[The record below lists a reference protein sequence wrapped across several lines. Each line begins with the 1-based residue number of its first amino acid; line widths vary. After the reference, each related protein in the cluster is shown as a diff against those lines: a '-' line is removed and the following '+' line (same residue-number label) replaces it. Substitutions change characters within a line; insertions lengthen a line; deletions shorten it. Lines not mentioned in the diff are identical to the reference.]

1 MDSKNQIK
9 ALIRLIEDNEPTV
22 VSAVDAKIIAM
33 GSSILP
39 DLKLYYSGLSS
50 EPIKKR
56 VLTLALNSLKN
67 ELFNTF
73 VNLKTNK
80 YNNWGTFSY
89 IIAKIIDPFLE
100 LTAFE
105 KIFNELIGFN
115 NALNNKP
122 LNYIRHF
129 SNYKFLFFDFYSFNV
144 LNNSKSHYFSPYELL
159 MYGNG
164 NLDAVRLVYFSL
176 NQLYNENIK
185 SLDSNSFSYL
195 AYVDRNNIL
204 FYIDIR
210 DGQLISKSD
219 FSKILLNEK
228 VSKIY
233 LFSEIVDFE
242 VLIVQILKRFY
253 HQLEIENDKTRLN
266 IVDNLIGLTDI
277 SL

>member
-144 LNNSKSHYFSPYELL
+144 LNNSNSRYFSPYELL
-159 MYGNG
+159 VHGNG
-164 NLDAVRLVYFSL
+164 NFDAVRLVYLSL
-176 NQLYNENIK
+176 NQLYNDNIK
-185 SLDSNSFSYL
+185 SLDTNTFSHL
-195 AYVDRNNIL
+195 AYVDKSNIL

-210 DGQLISKSD
+210 NGQLISKSD
-219 FSKILLNEK
+219 FSKILLNQK
-228 VSKIY
+228 ASKIY
-233 LFSEIVDFE
+233 LFSEVIDSE
-242 VLIVQILKRFY
+242 ALAIQILKRF
-253 HQLEIENDKTRLN
+253 HQQLEIENDKIRLT
-266 IVDNLIGLTDI
+266 IVGNLIALANI
-277 SL
+277 

>member
-144 LNNSKSHYFSPYELL
+144 LNNSKSRYFSPYELL
-159 MYGNG
+159 VHGNG
-164 NLDAVRLVYFSL
+164 NFDAVRLVYLSL
-176 NQLYNENIK
+176 NQLYNDNIK
-185 SLDSNSFSYL
+185 SLDTNTFSHL
-195 AYVDRNNIL
+195 AYVDKSNIL

-210 DGQLISKSD
+210 NGQLISKSD
-219 FSKILLNEK
+219 FSKILLNQK
-228 VSKIY
+228 ASKIY
-233 LFSEIVDFE
+233 LFSEVIDSE
-242 VLIVQILKRFY
+242 ALAIQILKRF
-253 HQLEIENDKTRLN
+253 HQQLEIENDKIRLT
-266 IVDNLIGLTDI
+266 IVGNLIALANI
-277 SL
+277 